1 MYVLVR
7 AVVTGCGNSAALLV
21 EPYAWGYRVPP
32 YWGSPAATEAAG
44 TGEQVQSLGTSWED
58 AAHPGGVTACVP
70 SYFTTQLKSALY

>member
-7 AVVTGCGNSAALLV
+7 AVVTGCGNSAAPIVGLRAMGHGV
-21 EPYAWGYRVPP
+21 TP

-58 AAHPGGVTACVP
+58 VVHPGGVTACVP
-70 SYFTTQLKSALY
+70 SYFTTQLKSVLY